1 MEIVYLVI
9 GVIVGGL
16 LGYLFAAR
24 KSVALRSQLQWS
36 EAHAQDLL
44 QAEKERAAALAEQYK
59 KETERLRWAVGRT
72 FRKVE

>member
-1 MEIVYLVI
+1 MEIVYLVM
-9 GVIVGGL
+9 GMIVGGL

-44 QAEKERAAALAEQYK
+44 QAEKERAAA
-59 KETERLRWAVGRT
+59 
-72 FRKVE
+72 

>member
-44 QAEKERAAALAEQYK
+44 QAEKERAAVKDIGEPPALRRQIQQ
-59 KETERLRWAVGRT
+59 
-72 FRKVE
+72 